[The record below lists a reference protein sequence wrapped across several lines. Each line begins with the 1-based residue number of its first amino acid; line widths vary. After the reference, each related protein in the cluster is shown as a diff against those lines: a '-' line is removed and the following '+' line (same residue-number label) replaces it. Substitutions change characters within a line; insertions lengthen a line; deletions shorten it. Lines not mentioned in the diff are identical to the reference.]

1 MNRTIKVQIKTD
13 NNYHHDDGLVNG
25 MIVEVE
31 FMGKHI
37 GSGDFYRAIGI
48 NHRLFLTSDDFIE
61 LTENNN
67 EKAHN

>member
-13 NNYHHDDGLVNG
+13 NKYHHDDGLVNG

-48 NHRLFLTSDDFIE
+48 NHRLYLTSKDFIK
-61 LTENNN
+61 LTND
-67 EKAHN
+67 